1 MSCLQ
6 QQVSSQQWH
15 YGINNAGDTGN
26 VPYNLFQRVQW
37 SAAPR
42 CFSCK
47 NKPNT
52 VINVYIDHKKKQ
64 KTAKVKLG
72 GGRISLV

>member
-26 VPYNLFQRVQW
+26 VPYNLSQTVQW

-52 VINVYIDHKKKQ
+52 VIHVYIDHTKKTENSK
-64 KTAKVKLG
+64 
-72 GGRISLV
+72 S